1 MPDCFFTLLRERDRN
16 YVGDRIMER
25 ITKDLAVM
33 KKKKIL
39 WGGAIFLL
47 AGILAGCSR
56 LGLEGR
62 TSSPTKKG
70 QWIQC
75 DIQFLSD
82 KYIVYLGT
90 HKHLGKYYMYLLD
103 LKEKTTRKI
112 IKEPVKTRWIRFSEG
127 RMVVEER
134 EEIYLYEI
142 SSGKKTVIYSKGYRP
157 DISGNMAIWRD
168 RETLNLCLYDIK
180 TGKIEEFGKVGLI
193 FRISGDWLV
202 WRLTGGGIR
211 ILNLS
216 TGEKKEIDMGQVRD
230 LDIAGDILVT
240 SSGEEKKRDIFM
252 YDLRNNEKIIVS
264 NAPRDEYFPVTDGK
278 RIAWVTPISEA
289 EFRPLPWSRLT
300 THRSWNNIYVYDI
313 KRRRKKR
320 ILHNDYRAGD
330 VHIQGNRVVWTSG
343 RTKRPRSA
351 KESNQNA
358 RDIYIYE
365 G

>member
-1 MPDCFFTLLRERDRN
+1 
-16 YVGDRIMER
+16 
-25 ITKDLAVM
+25 M

-39 WGGAIFLL
+39 RGGAIFLL
-47 AGILAGCSR
+47 AGILSGCAR
-56 LGLEGR
+56 LGLGGR
-62 TSSPTKKG
+62 TISPTQKG
-70 QWIQC
+70 PWIQC
-75 DIQFLSD
+75 DIQFVSD

-90 HKHLGKYYMYLLD
+90 HKHLGESYMYLLD
-103 LKEKTTRKI
+103 LEKKTTRKI
-112 IKEPVKTRWIRFSEG
+112 VKEPVKTRWIKFSDG

-134 EEIYLYEI
+134 GQIYLYEI

-157 DISGNMAIWRD
+157 DISGNRVTWRD
-168 RETLNLCLYDIK
+168 WGTLNQCLYNIK
-180 TGKIEEFGKVGLI
+180 TGKIEKFGKVGQI

-216 TGEKKEIDMGQVRD
+216 TREKKEIDMGQVYY

-240 SSGEEKKRDIFM
+240 SSGEENKRDIFM
-252 YDLRNNEKIIVS
+252 YNLRKNEKKVVS
-264 NAPRDEYFPVTDGK
+264 NVSEDEYFPVTDGE
-278 RIAWVTPISEA
+278 RIAWKTPIREA

-313 KRRRKKR
+313 RSGRKKR
-320 ILHNDYRAGD
+320 ILYNDHRVGSIR
-330 VHIQGNRVVWTSG
+330 IQGNRIVWTSG
-343 RTKRPRSA
+343 RIKRPRSA

-358 RDIYIYE
+358 KDIYIYE